1 MKKLMETKYRRLTM
15 WHALWIITKK
25 ELRRVFTDR
34 RLVLTSFVLPMV
46 SIALIYSLMG
56 LMIGRTQEDIES
68 HESKIIGSHIP
79 AGVLTLI
86 EEDATMTLVLETDDY
101 EWAQAKIL
109 EGEYEYYLVFPENYE
124 TMLTSFENG
133 DLPMIEAY
141 YSPKSDY
148 SIESNYKMGALLEA
162 YRQMIL
168 AERFGD
174 ASYLEVFNL
183 DVQTVNIPDAN
194 KGIDRGIANI
204 IPMLV
209 SIFIFAGAMGIG
221 MDSIAGEKERG
232 TIASMLLTP
241 VDRGVI
247 IGGKIL
253 SLMCVA
259 LISMVSSFVGV
270 LLSIPF
276 SAKFLSVSGEF
287 DLSQMAFGSGD
298 LVLFFVSMIGLVGV
312 YVTLISVLSM
322 MANTVKEAGAY
333 ITPAYMGV
341 MIAGF
346 MTMFGSGDVS
356 STSYYIPIYNNIVNM
371 HQVLLGNGKWGYAL
385 ISLATSLILT
395 LALVFLSRHLMHR
408 EKVMFPS

>member
-298 LVLFFVSMIGLVGV
+298 FVLFFVSMIGLVGV

>member
-1 MKKLMETKYRRLTM
+1 M

-298 LVLFFVSMIGLVGV
+298 FVLFFVSMIGLVGV

>member
-1 MKKLMETKYRRLTM
+1 M